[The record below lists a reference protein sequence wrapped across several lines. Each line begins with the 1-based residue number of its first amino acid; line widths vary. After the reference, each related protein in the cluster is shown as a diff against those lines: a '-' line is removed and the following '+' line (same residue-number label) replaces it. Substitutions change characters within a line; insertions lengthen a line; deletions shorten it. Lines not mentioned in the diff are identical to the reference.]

1 MRGFGAVWLEVK
13 RRRSCGD
20 KGYVDA
26 RLVPSGLIALC
37 VCTRTHARTRAK
49 FATMCMHKL
58 VLTPCAEP
66 RIERLLHHAPSNLPS
81 THSPDAKGWESPLE
95 GNGRKKS
102 QPKSPRRGR
111 MPPWRARPGRAGD
124 AEMLDVGT
132 RKNALLGTEVQVD
145 VLERARQPGLTVVK
159 SQQEVDVANTES
171 KDIEDAIDS
180 PRSPAPD
187 RVVVAPLAPS
197 SGDDQVM
204 DERQIQMIH
213 RHWSVDAGASIGV
226 AMPKV
231 LRLGRQ

>member
-1 MRGFGAVWLEVK
+1 M
-13 RRRSCGD
+13 
-20 KGYVDA
+20 
-26 RLVPSGLIALC
+26 P
-37 VCTRTHARTRAK
+37 RA
-49 FATMCMHKL
+49 
-58 VLTPCAEP
+58 
-66 RIERLLHHAPSNLPS
+66 RLLHHAPSNLPS

-95 GNGRKKS
+95 GIGGKKS

-111 MPPWRARPGRAGD
+111 MPPWRARPGGAGD

-132 RKNALLGTEVQVD
+132 RKNALFGTEVQVD
-145 VLERARQPGLTVVK
+145 VLERARQQPGLTVVK

-180 PRSPAPD
+180 PRSPAQD

-197 SGDDQVM
+197 SGDDQVT
-204 DERQIQMIH
+204 DERQIQIIH

>member
-1 MRGFGAVWLEVK
+1 MRGFGAVRLEVK

-26 RLVPSGLIALC
+26 RLVASGLIAPC
-37 VCTRTHARTRAK
+37 VRARTHARTRAK
-49 FATMCMHKL
+49 VPTICMHKL

-66 RIERLLHHAPSNLPS
+66 RMPRARLLHHAPSNLPS
-81 THSPDAKGWESPLE
+81 THSPDA
-95 GNGRKKS
+95 
-102 QPKSPRRGR
+102 QPKSPRRGQ
-111 MPPWRARPGRAGD
+111 MPPWRAWPGGAGE

-132 RKNALLGTEVQVD
+132 RKNALFGTEVQVD

-197 SGDDQVM
+197 SGDDQVT
-204 DERQIQMIH
+204 DERQIQIIH

-226 AMPKV
+226 AMPQV